1 LIPIAGKPIVHRL
14 VEDIAKI
21 LDEPIDEIAFIL
33 GDPAFGDDLKSLE
46 ELAESL
52 GAKAS
57 IYRQLEPLGTGH
69 AMCAKESLSGPA
81 VIAYADTLIRAD
93 FDLTLKL
100 TLLFG
105 MVQ

>member
-1 LIPIAGKPIVHRL
+1 V
-14 VEDIAKI
+14 I
-21 LDEPIDEIAFIL
+21 LLEMIL
-33 GDPAFGDDLKSLE
+33 WLRSL
-46 ELAESL
+46 AQGL

-69 AMCAKESLSGPA
+69 AIMCAKESLSGPA

-93 FDLTLKL
+93 FDLDPQQ

-105 MVQ
+105 LNK